1 LRRKSYNRTSD
12 RNRTVR
18 RLARRELD
26 RLLAV
31 AEAADFRGNTRI
43 EIGSQDGRLFGP
55 KVTIERLCT
64 VSDGSSE
71 EEPNRG

>member
-1 LRRKSYNRTSD
+1 
-12 RNRTVR
+12 
-18 RLARRELD
+18 
-26 RLLAV
+26 LAV